1 MLNIYN
7 VAAIIPIYRFYR
19 ASERDESGF
28 SIDIQER
35 IKYASSYA
43 IDLSMM
49 DIHIRK
55 YSNYKDKCIWTH
67 KYFIYRGYVRINKTL
82 MIILTS
88 LSYVI
93 TVINVVKIGV
103 IGRTLYSQRSYTR
116 RVHTHT

>member
-1 MLNIYN
+1 MLNIDDV
-7 VAAIIPIYRFYR
+7 VAITPTYRFYR

-28 SIDIQER
+28 LIDIQER

-49 DIHIRK
+49 DIHQEVLK
-55 YSNYKDKCIWTH
+55 YKDECIWTH
-67 KYFIYRGYVRINKTL
+67 KYFIYMGYVSMNKTL

-93 TVINVVKIGV
+93 TIIDVV
-103 IGRTLYSQRSYTR
+103 RT
-116 RVHTHT
+116 RVNRKLWAHKYHIREGYI